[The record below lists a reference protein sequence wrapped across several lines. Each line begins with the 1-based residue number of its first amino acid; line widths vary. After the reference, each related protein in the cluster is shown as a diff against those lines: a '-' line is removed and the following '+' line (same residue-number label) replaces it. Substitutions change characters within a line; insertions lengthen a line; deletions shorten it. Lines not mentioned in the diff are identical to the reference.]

1 MPTKEALS
9 ANMEDYLEAIF
20 HISAEKKAA
29 RAKDIAE
36 RLNVKK
42 SSVTGALRTLSEKG
56 FVNYAPYDLI
66 TLTAEGQVLAK
77 DVVRRHET
85 LKDFFVKILLLD
97 DAEAEEASCKI
108 EHAISEKIVDRIINF
123 VEFMEICPRG
133 GREWLK
139 GFRRHCENGDT
150 TIKCTNFIAT
160 CLADLKKREKNL
172 RNGPQT
178 AVSLNEMDPG
188 QRGKIIKITGRNA
201 LSRQLNDMGVSS
213 GSIIEVEGSLE
224 AYDDKVDVKVR
235 GYHLS
240 LTREEAG
247 KISVELHV

>member
-1 MPTKEALS
+1 MATKEALS

-56 FVNYAPYDLI
+56 YVNYAPYDII
-66 TLTAEGQVLAK
+66 TLTADGQELAK

-108 EHAISEKIVDRIINF
+108 EHAISERILDRIINF

-150 TIKCTNFIAT
+150 TIKCTNFITT

-201 LSRQLNDMGVSS
+201 LSRQLNDMI
-213 GSIIEVEGSLE
+213 SIQHN
-224 AYDDKVDVKVR
+224 R
-235 GYHLS
+235 G
-240 LTREEAG
+240 
-247 KISVELHV
+247 